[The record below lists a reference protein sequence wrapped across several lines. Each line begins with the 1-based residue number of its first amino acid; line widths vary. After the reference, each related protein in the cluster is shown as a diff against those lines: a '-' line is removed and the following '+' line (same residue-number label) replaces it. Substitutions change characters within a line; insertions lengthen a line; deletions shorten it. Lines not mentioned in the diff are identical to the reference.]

1 MRTLVIALGGNML
14 LRKGESGTFDAQLE
28 NAKRTAKRIAGLIER
43 GYKVII
49 THGNGPQVG
58 SILIQQEKGRDEV
71 PEMPLD
77 VCVAESQGEIGY
89 MLQRAL
95 RAELIK
101 RGINK
106 PVATIVTQV
115 RVDENDPAF
124 KNPTKPIGPFY
135 SKKEAAK
142 LSRQTHSLFKEDAG
156 RGYRRVV
163 PSPKPK
169 EIVEKDA
176 ISRMIKGGVIVIA
189 SGGGGIPV
197 VRRGGKFRG
206 VEAVIDKDLAAAVL
220 AEDVKADMLIILT
233 DVKAV
238 FLNYRGEKGCEMELR
253 KTTPEDAARYMKEGH
268 FAPGSMGP
276 KVQAAID
283 FAMKGG
289 KTIITSPRYLEDS
302 MKGDAGT
309 LIE

>member
-1 MRTLVIALGGNML
+1 MKTLVIALGGNML

-28 NAKRTAKRIAGLIER
+28 NAKRTAKRIAGLIGR
-43 GYKVII
+43 GYRVVI

-58 SILIQQEKGRDEV
+58 SILIQQENAREEV
-71 PEMPLD
+71 PAMPLD

-101 RGINK
+101 RGIK
-106 PVATIVTQV
+106 RPVATIVTQV
-115 RVDENDPAF
+115 RVDERDEAF

-135 SKKEAAK
+135 SKQEADK
-142 LSRQTHSLFKEDAG
+142 LSKQTGSPFKEDAG

-176 ISRMIKGGVIVIA
+176 IRRMIKGGVIVIA

-197 VRRGGKFRG
+197 IKRGGKFRG

-238 FLNYRGEKGCEMELR
+238 FLNYRGGRGVEMELR

-268 FAPGSMGP
+268 FAPGSMKP

-283 FAMKGG
+283 FSLKGG
-289 KTIITSPRYLEDS
+289 KTIITSPKYLEEAL
-302 MKGDAGT
+302 KGDAGT

>member
-1 MRTLVIALGGNML
+1 MKTLVIALGGNML

-28 NAKRTAKRIAGLIER
+28 NAKRTAKRIADLIGR
-43 GYKVII
+43 GYRVII

-71 PEMPLD
+71 PAMPLD

-101 RGINK
+101 RGINR

-115 RVDENDPAF
+115 RVDENDQAF

-135 SKKEAAK
+135 SKQEAGK
-142 LSRQTHSLFKEDAG
+142 LSRQTGSLFKEDAG

-176 ISRMIKGGVIVIA
+176 IRRMIKGGVIVIA

-197 VRRGGKFRG
+197 VKRRNMFWG

-233 DVKAV
+233 DIKAV
-238 FLNYRGEKGCEMELR
+238 FLNYRKGRGCEMELR
-253 KTTPEDAARYMKEGH
+253 KTTPEDAARYLKEGH

-283 FAMKGG
+283 FALKGG
-289 KTIITSPRYLEDS
+289 KTIITSPKYLEDA

-309 LIE
+309 LIG

>member
-1 MRTLVIALGGNML
+1 MKTLVIALGGNML

-28 NAKRTAKRIAGLIER
+28 NAKRTAKRIASLVVR
-43 GYKVII
+43 GYRVVIS
-49 THGNGPQVG
+49 HGNGPQVG
-58 SILIQQEKGRDEV
+58 SILIQQEKARDEV
-71 PEMPLD
+71 PAMPLD

-101 RGINK
+101 RGIK
-106 PVATIVTQV
+106 RPVATVVTQV
-115 RVDENDPAF
+115 RVDERDEAF

-135 SKKEAAK
+135 SKHEAEK
-142 LSRQTHSLFKEDAG
+142 LSRQTGCPFKEDAG

-176 ISRMIKGGVIVIA
+176 IRRMVKCGVIVIA

-197 VRRGGKFRG
+197 IKRGDKFRG

-238 FLNYRGEKGCEMELR
+238 FLNYRGGRGVEMELR

-268 FAPGSMGP
+268 FAPGSMKP
-276 KVQAAID
+276 KVQAAIN
-283 FAMKGG
+283 FALGGG
-289 KTIITSPRYLEDS
+289 KTIITSPRYLEAAL
-302 MKGDAGT
+302 KGDAGT

>member
-14 LRKGESGTFDAQLE
+14 LRKGESGTFDAQLG
-28 NAKRTAKRIAGLIER
+28 NAKRTAKRIADLIQR
-43 GYKVII
+43 GYKVVI

-95 RAELIK
+95 RAELVK
-101 RGINK
+101 RGINR

-115 RVDENDPAF
+115 RVDEKDDAF
-124 KNPTKPIGPFY
+124 RNPSKPIGPFY
-135 SKKEAAK
+135 SKREAEK
-142 LSRQTHSLFKEDAG
+142 LSRQTGSPFKEDAG

-163 PSPKPK
+163 PSPKPM

-176 ISRMIKGGVIVIA
+176 IRRMIKGGVIVIA

-197 VRRGGKFRG
+197 VRRGTKFRG

-220 AEDVKADMLIILT
+220 AEDVNADMLIILT

-238 FLNYRGEKGCEMELR
+238 FLNYRSGKGVEMELR
-253 KTTPEDAARYMKEGH
+253 KTTPEDAARYMGEGH
-268 FAPGSMGP
+268 FAAGSMKP

-283 FAMKGG
+283 FALKGG
-289 KTIITSPRYLEDS
+289 KTIITSPRYLEDAL
-302 MKGDAGT
+302 KGDAGT

>member
-1 MRTLVIALGGNML
+1 MKTLVIALGGNML

-43 GYKVII
+43 GYRVII

-142 LSRQTHSLFKEDAG
+142 LSRQTHSIFKEDAG

-176 ISRMIKGGVIVIA
+176 IKRMIKGGVIVIA
-189 SGGGGIPV
+189 SGGGGIPI

-253 KTTPEDAARYMKEGH
+253 KTTAEDAGRYMKEGH

-283 FAMKGG
+283 FALKGG

-302 MKGDAGT
+302 IKGDAGT

>member
-1 MRTLVIALGGNML
+1 MKTVVVALGGNML

-28 NAKRTAKRIAGLIER
+28 NAKRTAKRIADLIQR
-43 GYKVII
+43 GYRVVI

-58 SILIQQEKGRDEV
+58 SILIQQEKGKDEV

-89 MLQRAL
+89 MLQRTL
-95 RAELIK
+95 REELMRRRIK
-101 RGINK
+101 R

-115 RVDENDPAF
+115 LVDERDGAF
-124 KNPTKPIGPFY
+124 KKPTKPIGPFY
-135 SKKEAAK
+135 SKKEANK
-142 LSRQTHSLFKEDAG
+142 LSRKTGYLFKEDAG

-163 PSPKPK
+163 PSPQPK

-176 ISRMIKGGVIVIA
+176 IKRMIKGGVIVIA

-197 VRRGGKFRG
+197 VRKRNKFRG

-220 AEDVKADMLIILT
+220 AEDVDADMLIILT

-238 FLNYRGEKGCEMELR
+238 FLNYRKGCEMELR
-253 KTTPEDAARYMKEGH
+253 KTTPEYASNYMKEGH

-276 KVQAAID
+276 KVQAAIE
-283 FAMKGG
+283 FALKGG
-289 KTIITSPRYLEDS
+289 KAIITSPKFLEAAL
-302 MKGDAGT
+302 KGDAGT

>member
-1 MRTLVIALGGNML
+1 MKTLVIALGGNML

-43 GYKVII
+43 GYRVII

-58 SILIQQEKGRDEV
+58 SILIQQEKGREEV
-71 PEMPLD
+71 PAMPLD

-95 RAELIK
+95 RAELIR
-101 RGINK
+101 RGIK
-106 PVATIVTQV
+106 RPVATIVTQV
-115 RVDENDPAF
+115 RVDERDEAF
-124 KNPTKPIGPFY
+124 RNPTKPIGPFY
-135 SKKEAAK
+135 SKREAGR
-142 LSRQTHSLFKEDAG
+142 LSRQTGSLFKEDAG

-163 PSPKPK
+163 PSPRPK

-176 ISRMIKGGVIVIA
+176 IRRMIKGGVIVIA

-197 VRRGGKFRG
+197 VKKRNIFRG

-233 DVKAV
+233 DIKAV
-238 FLNYRGEKGCEMELR
+238 FLNYRKGRGCEMELR
-253 KTTPEDAARYMKEGH
+253 KTTPEDAARYLKEGH

-283 FAMKGG
+283 FALKGG
-289 KTIITSPRYLEDS
+289 KTIITSPRYLEDA

>member
-1 MRTLVIALGGNML
+1 MKTLVIALGGNML
-14 LRKGESGTFDAQLE
+14 LRKGESGTFDVQLE
-28 NAKRTAKRIAGLIER
+28 NAKRTAKRIAGLIEKGNR
-43 GYKVII
+43 VVI

-58 SILIQQEKGRDEV
+58 SILIQQEKGKDEV
-71 PEMPLD
+71 PAMPLD

-115 RVDENDPAF
+115 RVDENDSAF

-135 SKKEAAK
+135 SKEEAKK
-142 LSRQTHSLFKEDAG
+142 LSRQTSSLFKEDAG

-176 ISRMIKGGVIVIA
+176 IRRMIKGGVIVIA

-197 VRRGGKFRG
+197 VKRGSKFRG

-238 FLNYRGEKGCEMELR
+238 FLNYGGGKGCEMELR
-253 KTTPEDAARYMKEGH
+253 KTTSEDATRYMKEGH
-268 FAPGSMGP
+268 FAPGSMKP
-276 KVQAAID
+276 KVQAAIE
-283 FAMKGG
+283 FALRGG
-289 KTIITSPRYLEDS
+289 RTIITSPKYLEAAL
-302 MKGDAGT
+302 KGDAGT